1 MELQHR
7 VMVHRILSDSNNF
20 QPFLKR
26 KAPSCNIPPSFR
38 VIPMNGRKAG
48 ALFSHPFTPIIPHT
62 PGMTPQTFYDKYT
75 SLMPQLYRTAYA
87 IVGNRQD
94 AEDAVQDTFV
104 RMWEHRKQL
113 EGVERPEAY
122 FLMAVRNVCLN
133 MLRARH
139 EEIEVESQYA
149 LPDTADRTGQ
159 PPEGRSFIAR
169 LFSRLAPKA
178 RRIMTLRHVGEYSTR
193 DIARLTGET
202 ESNVRSTLSR
212 ARQQLR
218 DVAREISEQ

>member
-1 MELQHR
+1 
-7 VMVHRILSDSNNF
+7 
-20 QPFLKR
+20 
-26 KAPSCNIPPSFR
+26 
-38 VIPMNGRKAG
+38 MNGRKAG
-48 ALFSHPFTPIIPHT
+48 ALLSNPFTPIIPHT